1 MTLIKMFLK
10 ILLIVSIMT
19 AALTPFAWICGYEW
33 QLALM
38 VSSSYLALQKLKSMF
53 IALRMWIE

>member
-1 MTLIKMFLK
+1 
-10 ILLIVSIMT
+10 MT
-19 AALTPFAWICGYEW
+19 AILNLFAWICGYEW

-38 VSSSYLALQKLKSMF
+38 VSSSYLALQKLKSTF

>member
-1 MTLIKMFLK
+1 MFLK